1 MNNRVSRIDPA
12 RLSPKGAN
20 DNEDKYGMTDHIL
33 YLGDALTVLK
43 SIPDTSI
50 DLCVTDPPYFI
61 KGLGKDW
68 TSKSASRDKAKR
80 KMINNLPGGMAFE
93 QNQGRDLQAFMQPIA
108 AEMFRVLKPGAFFV
122 SFSQARL
129 FARMSVAIEDAGFE
143 MRDMLAWHYESGLP
157 KAMAQDR
164 FVRLLDIPANDQ
176 EALIDDIGGR
186 KTPMLKP
193 MLEPMTLAQKPREG
207 TYAENWRK
215 HRVGLADVSQSIDGM
230 FPGNCMSVPKPTKAQ
245 KGEAND
251 HPTVKPV
258 PLIEHLVKLFS
269 APGQTVLDPFLGSG
283 SHGVAALKAGRK
295 FVGIERDPAY
305 FEIAKGR
312 IDDAA

>member
-1 MNNRVSRIDPA
+1 
-12 RLSPKGAN
+12 
-20 DNEDKYGMTDHIL
+20 
-33 YLGDALTVLK
+33 
-43 SIPDTSI
+43 
-50 DLCVTDPPYFI
+50 
-61 KGLGKDW
+61 
-68 TSKSASRDKAKR
+68 
-80 KMINNLPGGMAFE
+80 
-93 QNQGRDLQAFMQPIA
+93 
-108 AEMFRVLKPGAFFV
+108 
-122 SFSQARL
+122 
-129 FARMSVAIEDAGFE
+129 
-143 MRDMLAWHYESGLP
+143 
-157 KAMAQDR
+157 MAQDR